1 MNRFKMGTRS
11 CMLMTLVIILLL
23 RTGAAAAASLNSGSW
38 SIISSWSVGGG
49 SSLEAVAAISAND
62 VWAVGWEGS
71 SDSFTTDTLTEH
83 WDGLTWNLVPSVN
96 VKALDQKLYG
106 VAAASTNDVW
116 AVGEYDNA
124 NGSHFQT
131 LIEHW
136 NGTSW
141 SIVKAPKGN
150 NYLNA
155 VAAVSSNDVWAVGV
169 SPNPKNSNSKT
180 LTEHWNG
187 TSWSIV
193 SSPNVANINTLD
205 AVAVISSND
214 IWAVGDYSDNSTGP
228 SQNLVEHWNG
238 TSWSIVSSPNA
249 GPGDNALYAVTA
261 TSTNNVWA
269 VGYSCRVKSCF
280 FSGTE
285 QTLTEQWNGS
295 SWSIV
300 SSPNAGNSSNVLTAV
315 TASSAND
322 IWATG
327 YTCSKDNCFN
337 SGIIQT
343 LTEQWNGT
351 NWSAVSSP
359 NFGNNSN
366 YLLSVASVPGSTQ
379 VWTTGTYVD
388 GEGDPH
394 PLTEFYCC

>member
-1 MNRFKMGTRS
+1 MNRFKMSMRS
-11 CMLMTLVIILLL
+11 CALMIMVMILLL
-23 RTGAAAAASLNSGSW
+23 RTGAAEAASLNCGSW

-49 SSLEAVAAISAND
+49 SSLEAVTAISTSD

-106 VAAASTNDVW
+106 VAAVSTNDVW

-124 NGSHFQT
+124 NGSHIQT

-136 NGTSW
+136 NGSSW
-141 SIVKAPKGN
+141 SLAKAPKGN
-150 NYLNA
+150 NFLTSVA
-155 VAAVSSNDVWAVGV
+155 VVSANDVWAVGA

-193 SSPNVANINTLD
+193 SSPNVANINTLN
-205 AVAVISSND
+205 AISVISSND
-214 IWAVGDYSDNSTGP
+214 IWAVGDDSNNSTGP
-228 SQNLVEHWNG
+228 SQNLVEHWDG
-238 TSWSIVSSPNA
+238 GSWSVISSPNA
-249 GPGDNALYAVTA
+249 GPGDNTLYGVAA
-261 TSTNNVWA
+261 ISTNDVWA
-269 VGYSCRVKSCF
+269 VGNSCLVKSCF
-280 FSGTE
+280 SGGTE
-285 QTLTEQWNGS
+285 QTLTEHWNGS

-300 SSPNAGNSSNVLTAV
+300 SSPNVGNSSNVLTAI
-315 TASSAND
+315 TASSANE
-322 IWATG
+322 IWAIG
-327 YTCSKDNCFN
+327 YTCSKDSCFN

-343 LTEQWNGT
+343 LTEQWNGSS
-351 NWSAVSSP
+351 WSVISSP
-359 NFGNNSN
+359 NFGNSSN
-366 YLLSVASVPGSTQ
+366 YLLDAASVPGTGQ
-379 VWTTGTYVD
+379 VWTTGTYID

-394 PLTEFYCC
+394 PLTEFYC